1 MRMNMYL
8 CRVDYTYQKYRRAAK
23 EVVLNNKTQ
32 KSYSEEVCI
41 GNTIELLNDPRY
53 NQYLMGR
60 LGASHSGALGSKI
73 VITKVTEMVK
83 LGLTNDRF

>member
-1 MRMNMYL
+1 MNMYL

-32 KSYSEEVCI
+32 KSHSEEVCI

-60 LGASHSGALGSKI
+60 LGTSHSGTLGSKI
-73 VITKVTEMVK
+73 VITKVTELIK